1 MELYIEQLTSPLI
14 AYNSENY
21 YSAESFSLSSLNR
34 KNILIGPVKKHQYFN
49 PNETLNIK

>member
-1 MELYIEQLTSPLI
+1 MELYLEQLTSPLI
-14 AYNSENY
+14 AYNSEHY